1 MDYLED
7 QIEKLKSE
15 NKQMS
20 EGPSQCHTLADS
32 LDLLEERMKEL
43 KDLAN
48 FAQRVLNNMNRQ
60 EPEEEKGC
68 QKEGLTCLREPYP
81 QSFAMISL
89 DLGSEI
95 NRIGN
100 LLQSI
105 DNSIL

>member
-7 QIEKLKSE
+7 QIEKLTSE

-20 EGPSQCHTLADS
+20 EGPSQCHTLANS

-43 KDLAN
+43 KNLAH
-48 FAQRVLNNMNRQ
+48 FAQKVVNNMNRQ
-60 EPEEEKGC
+60 DSKEEGCLVEKITNG
-68 QKEGLTCLREPYP
+68 REPYP
-81 QSFAMISL
+81 ESFALISL

-95 NRIGN
+95 NRIGS

-105 DNSIL
+105 DNSIE